1 MISKTKI
8 DDIFPKVQVQIKDF
22 SDPFIVDRN
31 CHGREISFYARE
43 DIPVCFFMEINL
55 RERKWLDCCLYNPY
69 RDKLHNHLSASLF
82 CSARVI
88 FSVPINPIRIVSS
101 MQIFFAL
108 ALLQAFMCSFI
119 LQSLFIFIIHI
130 TRCSVQ

>member
-1 MISKTKI
+1 MILETKI

-101 MQIFFAL
+101 M
-108 ALLQAFMCSFI
+108 
-119 LQSLFIFIIHI
+119 
-130 TRCSVQ
+130 